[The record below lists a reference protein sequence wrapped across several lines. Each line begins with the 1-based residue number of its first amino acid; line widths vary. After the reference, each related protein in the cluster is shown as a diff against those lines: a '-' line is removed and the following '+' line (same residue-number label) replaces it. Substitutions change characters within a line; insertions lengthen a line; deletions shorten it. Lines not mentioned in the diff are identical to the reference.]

1 LALALLTATAA
12 AWIGLVAP
20 KPASCYTVSYGARN
34 LTWKPTETVR
44 VTVTKEAQATSVPVV
59 LVVNGS
65 EVDFARLDPARILLV
80 DARAQPDGRFADLG
94 LTVDERAGN
103 DVARNPLWAGPYNA
117 GVFYHSFIYEGTSF
131 RFCYPTI
138 REPGRPSATGQ
149 EPWLC
154 PGIIATPGTTYVDL
168 RALTGSVFADS
179 LYLVIEGDK
188 HGGRPC
194 QVLTGSDQWEAARR
208 NTTLELGGKVWEG
221 EDQGLALYLYQAQT
235 DPLGQLQYLFFPAT
249 GPAGSDKP
257 VRIYGIQVK
266 DVGGEMLTIRMAR
279 LLLIQFIA
287 EFGPGESAKQFELL
301 WSKDTSIPQVGYP
314 LDSAEFYSLA
324 PARILLTSD
333 GDGDGLSDI
342 EPIAFGTD
350 PTKADTDG
358 DKIPDASEVYQE
370 RTILGLPIG
379 RTSPYLK
386 DTDKDLLGDHSDP
399 VPTTW
404 YLPWFPV
411 LLILSCTG
419 VVAAR
424 YLYERIYLLRAG
436 IREAYQ
442 PVLQAAAELGRN
454 IEMTRSRCEGIDLE
468 MITTRYKELEDA
480 LQEQERKLGSFNFRE
495 LSSIMGRLEEF
506 KSKIQA
512 LNTSLHAKA
521 LEYIQRDLDMYKRNL
536 RSLRD
541 RGFEAPPEPD
551 LETVLPKEPDISKLL
566 DQYEAVKATF
576 DHTIGEA
583 ISSGEQ
589 LVQAISTSIDKGAAA
604 PQVELARREFDERKP
619 KKAVEDLT
627 KAIDAIQ
634 QEYAE
639 AASKAPQEAA
649 QSCTLLLET
658 IQQIALDT
666 SDQDI
671 LSVLEKAVEKI
682 QPLASQLQSLNRLLD
697 LPRALQLRTSLLSEA
712 SQILDSLD
720 DKARSLETTL
730 QSSSPPAYPW
740 QVDLELRRKVQAV
753 RTILG
758 QGERFQEAVE
768 SVCQIVKHLATCIS
782 EYLTKVTVL
791 RSYPQIEPIIEREL
805 RIKGSVGARDL
816 PVNYPDEFLKIYQA
830 RHPEST
836 NYDRSDRALRRRR
849 P

>member
-1 LALALLTATAA
+1 
-12 AWIGLVAP
+12 
-20 KPASCYTVSYGARN
+20 
-34 LTWKPTETVR
+34 
-44 VTVTKEAQATSVPVV
+44 
-59 LVVNGS
+59 
-65 EVDFARLDPARILLV
+65 
-80 DARAQPDGRFADLG
+80 
-94 LTVDERAGN
+94 
-103 DVARNPLWAGPYNA
+103 
-117 GVFYHSFIYEGTSF
+117 
-131 RFCYPTI
+131 
-138 REPGRPSATGQ
+138 
-149 EPWLC
+149 
-154 PGIIATPGTTYVDL
+154 
-168 RALTGSVFADS
+168 
-179 LYLVIEGDK
+179 
-188 HGGRPC
+188 
-194 QVLTGSDQWEAARR
+194 
-208 NTTLELGGKVWEG
+208 
-221 EDQGLALYLYQAQT
+221 
-235 DPLGQLQYLFFPAT
+235 
-249 GPAGSDKP
+249 
-257 VRIYGIQVK
+257 
-266 DVGGEMLTIRMAR
+266 
-279 LLLIQFIA
+279 
-287 EFGPGESAKQFELL
+287 
-301 WSKDTSIPQVGYP
+301 
-314 LDSAEFYSLA
+314 
-324 PARILLTSD
+324 
-333 GDGDGLSDI
+333 
-342 EPIAFGTD
+342 
-350 PTKADTDG
+350 
-358 DKIPDASEVYQE
+358 
-370 RTILGLPIG
+370 
-379 RTSPYLK
+379 
-386 DTDKDLLGDHSDP
+386 
-399 VPTTW
+399 
-404 YLPWFPV
+404 
-411 LLILSCTG
+411 
-419 VVAAR
+419 
-424 YLYERIYLLRAG
+424 
-436 IREAYQ
+436 
-442 PVLQAAAELGRN
+442 
-454 IEMTRSRCEGIDLE
+454 MTRSRCEGIDLE